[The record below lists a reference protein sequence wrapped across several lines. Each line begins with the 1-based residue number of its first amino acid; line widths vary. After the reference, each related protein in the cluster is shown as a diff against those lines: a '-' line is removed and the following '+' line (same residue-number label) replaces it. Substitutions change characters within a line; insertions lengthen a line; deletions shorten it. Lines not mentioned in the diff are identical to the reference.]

1 MGIAKKILIV
11 DDNVDAAD
19 MTAYLLQAYG
29 LEVLVAYGG
38 LEGLAVARAEHPTLI
53 FLDIGMPFMDGCEV
67 AKAVRSDAK
76 LNKVKL
82 VALTAWSDDASRARV
97 QDAGFD
103 LHLMKPADPKEL
115 VTIATKIF
123 VFAKNDL

>member
-1 MGIAKKILIV
+1 MAIAKKILIV

-38 LEGLAVARAEHPTLI
+38 LEGLSVARGEHPALI

-67 AKAVRSDAK
+67 AKAIRADAK

-82 VALTAWSDDASRARV
+82 VALAAWSDDASRDRV
-97 QDAGFD
+97 QNAGFD
-103 LHLMKPADPKEL
+103 LHLTKPADPKEL

-123 VFAKNDL
+123 VFQKNDL